1 VLSSFPFYRQR
12 DAMDCGPACLMMAA
26 AAHGRVSMT
35 KKRLLTLIWV
45 LLFLTYVVYG
55 QSDNL
60 IQNPD
65 FELLNRIRPAS
76 WFNIATVDFY
86 ENGNLVVSDHVKAKY
101 KDYKSWPNE
110 GKPFSGKYY
119 VGIGGYFDATEVLFQ
134 KLQSTLEKGAWYEI
148 SMWVRLPT
156 QPNRCGVPMEVIAVY
171 FSDSLLISNH
181 YDGYKGTPPYPYT
194 ALRSKDSK
202 LLDVPQWIRV
212 SANYLAKGGEQFLHI
227 GNFYDANEAYTN
239 LNDTTSTGV
248 ATSESAKGC
257 YYFYYDSIALRKIN
271 PVSGFSMRFNLQFN
285 QGLSTIQGYPE
296 EELSSLLAMLESY
309 PDITVTV
316 EGHTDDVGTES
327 DNYNL
332 SLARCQS
339 VNKLLLEKGVDKNR
353 IRIKA
358 YGELKPLVANDSDK
372 NRALNR
378 RVHIV
383 VN

>member
-1 VLSSFPFYRQR
+1 MSKRSLVIGMGIGQLYKTVLEKLGHEVVTVDKDTAKGADFDSVDS
-12 DAMDCGPACLMMAA
+12 AL
-26 AAHGRVSMT
+26 
-35 KKRLLTLIWV
+35 
-45 LLFLTYVVYG
+45 VVYG
-55 QSDNL
+55 LFDTVHICTPNFTH
-60 IQNPD
+60 
-65 FELLNRIRPAS
+65 FE
-76 WFNIATVDFY
+76 IAARVAPHSKIVFI
-86 ENGNLVVSDHVKAKY
+86 E
-101 KDYKSWPNE
+101 
-110 GKPFSGKYY
+110 KP
-119 VGIGGYFDATEVLFQ
+119 
-134 KLQSTLEKGAWYEI
+134 
-148 SMWVRLPT
+148 
-156 QPNRCGVPMEVIAVY
+156 
-171 FSDSLLISNH
+171 
-181 YDGYKGTPPYPYT
+181 
-194 ALRSKDSK
+194 
-202 LLDVPQWIRV
+202 
-212 SANYLAKGGEQFLHI
+212 
-227 GNFYDANEAYTN
+227 
-239 LNDTTSTGV
+239 GV
-248 ATSESAKGC
+248 ATSDSAKGC

-358 YGELKPLVANDSDK
+358 YGELQPLVANDSDK

-378 RVHIV
+378 RVQIV